1 MTAIHP
7 QASAHPKTL
16 TMVTQHSVENSS
28 RDSGDPG
35 VIAQTHSPEIHSPWQ
50 TLAAIYPHAPT
61 APASFVMAPR
71 RRSAIDVGMGT
82 YDRNAWAYPRERHRA
97 TVVVMGIQ
105 EWEGGGGDVVAVGG
119 GGGGAFDAA
128 TCRGDHR
135 ATF

>member
-1 MTAIHP
+1 
-7 QASAHPKTL
+7 
-16 TMVTQHSVENSS
+16 
-28 RDSGDPG
+28 
-35 VIAQTHSPEIHSPWQ
+35 
-50 TLAAIYPHAPT
+50 
-61 APASFVMAPR
+61 MAPR

-97 TVVVMGIQ
+97 TVAVMGIQ
-105 EWEGGGGDVVAVGG
+105 EWEDGGGDVAVGE